1 MESEVEIGLE
11 DRLVMTSSYQLKR
24 WGEILASP
32 RSVTTLADFS
42 GIKISAQGQK
52 L

>member
-11 DRLVMTSSYQLKR
+11 DRLVMTSNYQLKR

-32 RSVTTLADFS
+32 RSVTTLNNFS
-42 GIKISAQGQK
+42 GMRISV
-52 L
+52 